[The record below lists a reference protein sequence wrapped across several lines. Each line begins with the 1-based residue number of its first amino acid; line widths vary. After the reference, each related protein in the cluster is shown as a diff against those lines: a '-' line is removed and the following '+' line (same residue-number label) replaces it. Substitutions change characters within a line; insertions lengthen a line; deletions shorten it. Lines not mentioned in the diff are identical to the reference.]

1 MCSNAAVLDYLVKP
15 LQIFFPQ
22 LRRTAHYSIRKGIKI
37 STQGKLRQRV
47 EDGKGK
53 ELENG
58 KTLLLAS
65 HDWPHRGEKAT
76 ATKKISLYN

>member
-1 MCSNAAVLDYLVKP
+1 MDQIFFTRAIDWSN
-15 LQIFFPQ
+15 IFFPQ
-22 LRRTAHYSIRKGIKI
+22 MRRTAHYSIRKGIKM

-65 HDWPHRGEKAT
+65 HDWPHRG
-76 ATKKISLYN
+76 KKLLPQKR